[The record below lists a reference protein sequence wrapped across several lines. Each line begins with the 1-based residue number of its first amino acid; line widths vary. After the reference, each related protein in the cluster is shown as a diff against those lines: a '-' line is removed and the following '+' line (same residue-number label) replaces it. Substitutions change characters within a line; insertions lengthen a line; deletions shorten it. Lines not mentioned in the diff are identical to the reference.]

1 LRKVYKL
8 GKEKV
13 VALDDLSLDILSG
26 EICCILGTSGSG
38 KSTLLNLLA
47 GLEKASRGSILI
59 RGKNVGKMNERQ
71 LALFRQKNIGF
82 VFQSYNLLSSLSAL
96 ENVSLP
102 LVFQGVKKEK
112 REQLARALLQDVGLK
127 THLKHKPAEMSGGQQ
142 QRVGIARAFVGSPPI
157 VLADEPTGNL
167 DSKTSLEVIQLM
179 LKLAREKQQTLVIVT
194 HDSEVASFADKTVF
208 IRDGKIAE
216 VIMNN
221 TNVGERRDE
230 V

>member
-1 LRKVYKL
+1 M
-8 GKEKV
+8 
-13 VALDDLSLDILSG
+13 
-26 EICCILGTSGSG
+26 
-38 KSTLLNLLA
+38 
-47 GLEKASRGSILI
+47 

-82 VFQSYNLLSSLSAL
+82 VFQSYNLLPSLSAL

-112 REQLARALLQDVGLK
+112 REQLARALLQDVGLI

-157 VLADEPTGNL
+157 ILADEPTGNL

>member
-1 LRKVYKL
+1 M

-13 VALDDLSLDILSG
+13 IALDDLSLDILSG

-47 GLEKASRGSILI
+47 GLEKASRGSILM

-82 VFQSYNLLSSLSAL
+82 VFQSYNLLPSLSAL

-112 REQLARALLQDVGLK
+112 REQLARALLQDVGLI

-142 QRVGIARAFVGSPPI
+142 QRVGIARAFVGSPP
-157 VLADEPTGNL
+157 
-167 DSKTSLEVIQLM
+167 
-179 LKLAREKQQTLVIVT
+179 
-194 HDSEVASFADKTVF
+194 
-208 IRDGKIAE
+208 
-216 VIMNN
+216 
-221 TNVGERRDE
+221 
-230 V
+230 

>member
-1 LRKVYKL
+1 M
-8 GKEKV
+8 
-13 VALDDLSLDILSG
+13 ALDDLSLDILSG

-47 GLEKASRGSILI
+47 GLEKASRGSILM

-82 VFQSYNLLSSLSAL
+82 VFQSYNLLPSLSAL